1 MSAPVAVVTGANR
14 GIGRAIT
21 VTLAAGGFVGS
32 VLVKIISGTQVGPDE
47 AAMMGKVAVS
57 LEYVHQQEQHQVQ
70 YNGAT
75 DQAPATALLHAV
87 TNDPQTVL
95 VGIKQA
101 DQLIA
106 THA

>member
-1 MSAPVAVVTGANR
+1 
-14 GIGRAIT
+14 
-21 VTLAAGGFVGS
+21 VGS
-32 VLVKIISGTQVGPDE
+32 VLLKIISGTQGGPDLS
-47 AAMMGKVAVS
+47 ATMGKVAVS
-57 LEYVHQQEQHQVQ
+57 LEYVHQLEQHNVQ

-75 DQAPATALLHAV
+75 DQTAATALLYAV

-106 THA
+106 AHA

>member
-1 MSAPVAVVTGANR
+1 
-14 GIGRAIT
+14 
-21 VTLAAGGFVGS
+21 
-32 VLVKIISGTQVGPDE
+32 
-47 AAMMGKVAVS
+47 VAVS
-57 LEYVHQQEQHQVQ
+57 LEYEHQQVQHNIQ

-75 DQAPATALLHAV
+75 DQASATALLHAV

-106 THA
+106 THT